1 MQNSNMNLKFSN
13 INLYYSLILETITEF
28 RHLFEIFM
36 MNENP
41 GLKNVMSGANAELGS
56 FNAI

>member
-1 MQNSNMNLKFSN
+1 MNLKFSN